1 MGVNRLIFG
10 FWAVRRATT
19 RLFGLH
25 EGRGERMI
33 INLIEKHIKSHLI

>member
-10 FWAVRRATT
+10 FWAVRRAKT

-25 EGRGERMI
+25 EGRGGSMI
-33 INLIEKHIKSHLI
+33 INLKEKHIKNLLI